1 MAWTPALSAH
11 DRVRVWAAQLAAND
25 FPPTC
30 AMTGAPAETWRK
42 FQFSTAPA
50 WAYLLLLLVCSGVGV
65 LISLLIMYLVS
76 RRASGYLPL
85 TKASS
90 RRIALASWIPGG
102 LVIGTIAIWV
112 LAAIVGNSSNNAT
125 TGAVAAVL
133 VILSLL
139 TLLAGFVGLLVVRPL
154 IGPRGTVMEQQP
166 GQFDRVVELRRV
178 HPAFVAA
185 VNQLHQARAA
195 QYAAMQ
201 PAQGV
206 PLPPGSI

>member
-1 MAWTPALSAH
+1 
-11 DRVRVWAAQLAAND
+11 
-25 FPPTC
+25 
-30 AMTGAPAETWRK
+30 MTGAPAETWRK

-50 WAYLLLLLVCSGVGV
+50 WSYLLLLRVCSGVGV

-102 LVIGTIAIWV
+102 LVIGTIGLWV
-112 LAAIVGNSSNNAT
+112 LAAIVGNSSNDAT
-125 TGAVAAVL
+125 TGAIAAVL

-154 IGPRGTVMEQQP
+154 IGPGGTVMDQQP
-166 GQFDRVVELRRV
+166 GQFDRVVELSLIHICRCR
-178 HPAFVAA
+178 
-185 VNQLHQARAA
+185 
-195 QYAAMQ
+195 
-201 PAQGV
+201 
-206 PLPPGSI
+206 